1 MKNNLINNSDSLIEK
16 KIDWKTVRN
25 EMKKKFGTD
34 IFESW
39 LKKIDLV
46 DEFNSYIL
54 IAVPT
59 RFIRDWI
66 ASRYLDQ
73 ILSIVKTYKKEIIRI
88 EFVINNDNNRLIDK
102 VALED
107 NLSKSI
113 ESNVCITIYFTGSIE
128 DFDEYI
134 SKKRQEADLIKNAFK
149 KKLVKTYLKF
159 HSICI
164 FVKTA
169 LMYNYCIL

>member
-16 KIDWKTVRN
+16 KIDWQTVQN

-39 LKKIDLV
+39 LKKIDLI

-88 EFVINNDNNRLIDK
+88 DQTTTNK
-102 VALED
+102 
-107 NLSKSI
+107 
-113 ESNVCITIYFTGSIE
+113 
-128 DFDEYI
+128 
-134 SKKRQEADLIKNAFK
+134 
-149 KKLVKTYLKF
+149 YLKIDEII
-159 HSICI
+159 STI
-164 FVKTA
+164 FS
-169 LMYNYCIL
+169 LSCQLFSMFFIL

>member
-16 KIDWKTVRN
+16 KIDWQTVQN

-39 LKKIDLV
+39 LKKIDLI

-113 ESNVCITIYFTGSIE
+113 ESNVSFIKDSYVQYNRFDPNKNFENFIVGSSNKLVFE
-128 DFDEYI
+128 A
-134 SKKRQEADLIKNAFK
+134 SKKVSVDIA
-149 KKLVKTYLKF
+149 
-159 HSICI
+159 H
-164 FVKTA
+164 
-169 LMYNYCIL
+169 

>member
-1 MKNNLINNSDSLIEK
+1 MKNNLSNNSESLVEK
-16 KIDWKTVRN
+16 KIDWQIIQN

-39 LKKIDLV
+39 LKKIDLI

-73 ILSIVKTYKKEIIRI
+73 ILNILKCYKKEVIRI
-88 EFVINNDNNRLIDK
+88 EFIINSDNNKQIEK
-102 VALED
+102 EENNIMKTENA
-107 NLSKSI
+107 NL
-113 ESNVCITIYFTGSIE
+113 
-128 DFDEYI
+128 
-134 SKKRQEADLIKNAFK
+134 
-149 KKLVKTYLKF
+149 
-159 HSICI
+159 
-164 FVKTA
+164 
-169 LMYNYCIL
+169 